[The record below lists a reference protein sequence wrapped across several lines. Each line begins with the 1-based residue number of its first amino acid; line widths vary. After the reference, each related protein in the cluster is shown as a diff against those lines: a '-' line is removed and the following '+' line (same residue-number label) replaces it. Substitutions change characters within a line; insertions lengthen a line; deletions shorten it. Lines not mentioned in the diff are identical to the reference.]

1 VSAAALDEAVYAAS
15 GIVKSFAGV
24 RVLHGVDFTVRPG
37 RIHGLFG
44 HNGAGKSVML
54 KILSGADRPDGG
66 SLRVGGEAVELASP
80 HEALRQG
87 IACVYQELR
96 LIPQLTVAENLFL
109 GRELRRHGFED
120 LEAMLAHT
128 DRLLADYGL
137 SIRASARVGD
147 LSHPDKQIIEV
158 IANLDRKARFLFLD
172 EPTTAL
178 EGRQAAVLLGT
189 VRRMVDERGIG
200 AVLVSHKLDEVLG
213 FCDDVT
219 VMSGGRVMLR
229 AARTEVTKQDIVAA
243 IIGHAPAVAA
253 GVVRRAVAGE
263 GAPMLVAHGVTT
275 SRLRG
280 VTLTARAGE
289 VLGVYGLAGA
299 GRTRFCRA
307 LYGMETVTGGV
318 VTLDGAPYAAAS
330 PAEAMRK
337 GVAYLT
343 EERKRDGFVP
353 NMSGLRNT
361 VLPVLRRFRR
371 GWLVDHRRAHDEARG
386 TLEKLRAR
394 GQLDGPI
401 KALSGGNQQ
410 KVLFARVIEQGARLV
425 LLDEPTKGVDIG
437 AKADIY
443 AIVRSLA
450 QEGRCVVLVSSEE
463 EEILEVADG
472 VTVFRQGRCD
482 GTVLPVSGL
491 TVSELRRLAW
501 S

>member
-1 VSAAALDEAVYAAS
+1 MSAAALDEAVYAAS

-253 GVVRRAVAGE
+253 GAVRRAVAVLALPRHALLAGRCTARTVDAIWHAAGDRAADFSWYTKRAILAGVY
-263 GAPMLVAHGVTT
+263 GATLLFWLRDASEDDAATLAFLDRRLQGV
-275 SRLRG
+275 
-280 VTLTARAGE
+280 ARAGQ
-289 VLGVYGLAGA
+289 VRRQFSIFSVRY
-299 GRTRFCRA
+299 
-307 LYGMETVTGGV
+307 
-318 VTLDGAPYAAAS
+318 P
-330 PAEAMRK
+330 
-337 GVAYLT
+337 
-343 EERKRDGFVP
+343 EEKYV
-353 NMSGLRNT
+353 
-361 VLPVLRRFRR
+361 
-371 GWLVDHRRAHDEARG
+371 
-386 TLEKLRAR
+386 
-394 GQLDGPI
+394 
-401 KALSGGNQQ
+401 
-410 KVLFARVIEQGARLV
+410 
-425 LLDEPTKGVDIG
+425 
-437 AKADIY
+437 
-443 AIVRSLA
+443 
-450 QEGRCVVLVSSEE
+450 
-463 EEILEVADG
+463 
-472 VTVFRQGRCD
+472 
-482 GTVLPVSGL
+482 
-491 TVSELRRLAW
+491 
-501 S
+501 